1 MVSSSMNR
9 REKLILDCSLLRCM
23 QCVISLY
30 SYCYKFFS
38 IQISIGRLH
47 LMWLYVGRN
56 PFLSLLEVITPVT
69 ILSTFTSRYNK
80 DAVLLTILLLSD
92 FPKIILFD
100 YSNHAWRG
108 SWRGIRKS
116 TNNFLHVVQWGYDY
130 LNFVICFSNYVI
142 CNWSSTSTFKLTNF
156 Y

>member
-9 REKLILDCSLLRCM
+9 REKSILDWSLLRCM
-23 QCVISLY
+23 QWVISLY

-47 LMWLYVGRN
+47 LMWLYFARN
-56 PFLSLLEVITPVT
+56 PFLSLLKVITLVT

-80 DAVLLTILLLSD
+80 DTVLLTILLLSD
-92 FPKIILFD
+92 FPELILFD
-100 YSNHAWRG
+100 YSNNAWRG

-116 TNNFLHVVQWGYDY
+116 TNNFLHVVQRGLW
-130 LNFVICFSNYVI
+130 LLEFCHLF
-142 CNWSSTSTFKLTNF
+142 
-156 Y
+156 